1 MLSLVSTHASRLSAR
16 TAMPL
21 YDSLNDLDDRHIK
34 SIKPLVP
41 PQILV
46 EEYPLSME
54 AAQVVQQG
62 RRDTS
67 DVIKKRQDRL
77 IVIVGPCSVHD
88 VRAGIE
94 YAKRLK
100 EYADKAR
107 DDLLIVMRVYFEK
120 PRTTVGW
127 KGLINDPNLDGSFQI
142 NKGLRLARGFLLEV
156 AKIGLPAATE
166 FLDAISPQYT
176 ADLVSWGAIGART
189 TESQVHR
196 ELTSGLSMPVG
207 FKNGTD
213 GSVRIAVDAIK
224 SSSSSHHFLSVT
236 KQGISAIVETTGND
250 LCHIILRG
258 SNTGPNY
265 SSEHVAGAKA
275 SLEKAG
281 LPARIM
287 IDCSH
292 GNSEK
297 KHENQIK
304 VVENIAEQLSAADS
318 NSWSIIGVM
327 LESNLVE
334 GRQNVPPEGPQ
345 NLNYGQSIT
354 DACIDWDMTVQALD
368 KLRAG
373 VQQRRQ
379 KTPENLRPTTQVNR
393 DLLTPQNKQE
403 GFNDA
408 ALATLGK

>member
-1 MLSLVSTHASRLSAR
+1 M
-16 TAMPL
+16 
-21 YDSLNDLDDRHIK
+21 
-34 SIKPLVP
+34 
-41 PQILV
+41 
-46 EEYPLSME
+46 
-54 AAQVVQQG
+54 
-62 RRDTS
+62 
-67 DVIKKRQDRL
+67 
-77 IVIVGPCSVHD
+77 
-88 VRAGIE
+88 
-94 YAKRLK
+94 
-100 EYADKAR
+100 
-107 DDLLIVMRVYFEK
+107 
-120 PRTTVGW
+120 
-127 KGLINDPNLDGSFQI
+127 
-142 NKGLRLARGFLLEV
+142 
-156 AKIGLPAATE
+156 
-166 FLDAISPQYT
+166 
-176 ADLVSWGAIGART
+176 
-189 TESQVHR
+189 
-196 ELTSGLSMPVG
+196 
-207 FKNGTD
+207 
-213 GSVRIAVDAIK
+213 RIAVDAIK